1 MRLNPNILIKSAV
14 VLEIST
20 HDYGPQNERLIEKT
34 QNGKETKYRK
44 QNKQQHTAQT
54 YAMER
59 AG

>member
-1 MRLNPNILIKSAV
+1 MYE

-34 QNGKETKYRK
+34 QNGKETMYRK
-44 QNKQQHTAQT
+44 QNKQQHTAQA